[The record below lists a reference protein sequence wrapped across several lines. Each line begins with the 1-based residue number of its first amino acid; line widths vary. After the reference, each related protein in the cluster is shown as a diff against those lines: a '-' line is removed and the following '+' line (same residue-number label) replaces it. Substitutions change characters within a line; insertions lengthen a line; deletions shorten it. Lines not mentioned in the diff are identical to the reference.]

1 MYNEKYI
8 YSTTEFFQQYTVYI
22 IYSKFQHVLYFLY
35 IPWYFEPSLYLDL
48 IGVLQSKVLAVA
60 LNLAH
65 YGGKV
70 VDVVRRKAAGRGR
83 FRRTFDVTGH

>member
-1 MYNEKYI
+1 MYNVNYI
-8 YSTTEFFQQYTVYI
+8 YSTTKFFQQYTVYI
-22 IYSKFQHVLYFLY
+22 HSKFQHALYVLH

-48 IGVLQSKVLAVA
+48 IGVLQCKVLAVA